1 MIDSAPLSVYNGTR
15 KGGALT
21 DIGTKIKDA
30 RAAAQ
35 LTQEQVAEALGVSR
49 QTVSN
54 WENGRTYPDILSVI
68 KMSDCYGVSL
78 DQLLKDKKEEPMSDY
93 TAFLEESTNVV
104 RSKNRLAKIILAA
117 VYLGIWA
124 LGLFVYWVLMSPSDV
139 MGFALM
145 FFWLLLPVSTLT
157 VSLVIGRNDYWGK
170 GKWLAVLAFG
180 GMHTLA
186 EFGTFKVGIMMAFG
200 RIQAPSW
207 ELFLAGAATAAAGMG
222 IGTLIRRRKHK

>member
-1 MIDSAPLSVYNGTR
+1 M
-15 KGGALT
+15 
-21 DIGTKIKDA
+21 
-30 RAAAQ
+30 AAQ
-35 LTQEQVAEALGVSR
+35 LTQEQVAEALGISR

-54 WENGRTYPDILSVI
+54 WENDRTYPDILSVI
-68 KMSDCYGVSL
+68 KMSDLYAVSL
-78 DQLLKDKKEEPMSDY
+78 DHLLKDRKEEPMSDY
-93 TAFLEESTNVV
+93 TTFLEESTNVV
-104 RSKNRLAKIILAA
+104 RSKNRLAKIILTA

-157 VSLVIGRNDYWGK
+157 VSLIIGRNDYWGK

-222 IGTLIRRRKHK
+222 IGTLLRRKKAK

>member
-1 MIDSAPLSVYNGTR
+1 MF
-15 KGGALT
+15 T

-30 RAAAQ
+30 RTAAQ
-35 LTQEQVAEALGVSR
+35 LTQEQVAEALGISR

-54 WENGRTYPDILSVI
+54 WENGRTYPDIGSVVKLS
-68 KMSDCYGVSL
+68 DLYGVSL
-78 DQLLKDKKEEPMSDY
+78 DHLLKGKKEEPMSDY
-93 TAFLEESTNVV
+93 VAFLEESTNVT
-104 RSKNRLAKIILAA
+104 RSRDRLAKILLVA
-117 VYLGIWA
+117 VYLGIWS

-157 VSLVIGRNDYWGK
+157 ASLVIGRNDYWGK
-170 GKWLAVLAFG
+170 GKWLVVLAFG
-180 GMHTLA
+180 GMHMLA
-186 EFGTFKVGIMMAFG
+186 EFGTFKVGTMMAFG

-222 IGTLIRRRKHK
+222 IGKLLRRKKAK

>member
-1 MIDSAPLSVYNGTR
+1 M
-15 KGGALT
+15 
-21 DIGTKIKDA
+21 
-30 RAAAQ
+30 AAQ
-35 LTQEQVAEALGVSR
+35 LTQEQVAEALGISR

-54 WENGRTYPDILSVI
+54 WENDRTYPDILSVI
-68 KMSDCYGVSL
+68 KMSDLYAVSL
-78 DQLLKDKKEEPMSDY
+78 DHLLKDRKEEPMSDY
-93 TAFLEESTNVV
+93 TTFLEESTNVV
-104 RSKNRLAKIILAA
+104 RSKNRLAKIILTA

-157 VSLVIGRNDYWGK
+157 VSLIIGRNDYWGK

-186 EFGTFKVGIMMAFG
+186 EFGTFKVGTMMAFG

-222 IGTLIRRRKHK
+222 IGTLLRRKKAK

>member
-1 MIDSAPLSVYNGTR
+1 M
-15 KGGALT
+15 
-21 DIGTKIKDA
+21 
-30 RAAAQ
+30 AAQ
-35 LTQEQVAEALGVSR
+35 LTQEQVAETLGVSR

-54 WENGRTYPDILSVI
+54 WENDRTYPDILSVI
-68 KMSDCYGVSL
+68 KMSDLYAVSL
-78 DQLLKDKKEEPMSDY
+78 DHLLKDRKEEPMSDY
-93 TAFLEESTNVV
+93 TTFLEESTNVV
-104 RSKNRLAKIILAA
+104 RSKNRLAKIILTA

-157 VSLVIGRNDYWGK
+157 VSLVIGRDDYWGK
-170 GKWLAVLAFG
+170 GKWLTVLAFG
-180 GMHTLA
+180 GMHMLA
-186 EFGTFKVGIMMAFG
+186 EFGTFKVGTMMAFG

-222 IGTLIRRRKHK
+222 IGKLLRRKKAK

>member
-1 MIDSAPLSVYNGTR
+1 MF
-15 KGGALT
+15 T

-30 RAAAQ
+30 RTAAQ
-35 LTQEQVAEALGVSR
+35 LTQEQVAEALGISR

-54 WENGRTYPDILSVI
+54 WENDRTYPDILSVI
-68 KMSDCYGVSL
+68 KMSDLYAVSL
-78 DQLLKDKKEEPMSDY
+78 DHLLKDRKEEPMSDY
-93 TAFLEESTNVV
+93 TTFLEESTNVV
-104 RSKNRLAKIILAA
+104 RSKNRLAKIILTA

-222 IGTLIRRRKHK
+222 IGTLLRRKKAK

>member
-1 MIDSAPLSVYNGTR
+1 MF
-15 KGGALT
+15 T

-30 RAAAQ
+30 RTAAQ
-35 LTQEQVAEALGVSR
+35 LTQEQVAEALGISR

-68 KMSDCYGVSL
+68 KMSDLYAVSL
-78 DQLLKDKKEEPMSDY
+78 DHLLKDRKEEPMSDY
-93 TAFLEESTNVV
+93 TTFLEESTNVV
-104 RSKNRLAKIILAA
+104 RSKNRLAKIILTA

-157 VSLVIGRNDYWGK
+157 VSLIIGRTGYWGK
-170 GKWLAVLAFG
+170 GSWFLIPILGGMHALAECGTFCMSRWLAFG
-180 GMHTLA
+180 LFRLP
-186 EFGTFKVGIMMAFG
+186 EPGT
-200 RIQAPSW
+200 
-207 ELFLAGAATAAAGMG
+207 FLAGALLSAAGLG
-222 IGTLIRRRKHK
+222 IGKLLRRKKAK

>member
-1 MIDSAPLSVYNGTR
+1 MF
-15 KGGALT
+15 T

-30 RAAAQ
+30 RTAAQ
-35 LTQEQVAEALGVSR
+35 LTQEQVAEALGISR

-54 WENGRTYPDILSVI
+54 WENDRTYPDILSVI
-68 KMSDCYGVSL
+68 KMSDLYAVSL
-78 DQLLKDKKEEPMSDY
+78 DHLLKDRKEEPMSDY
-93 TAFLEESTNVV
+93 TTFLEESTNVV
-104 RSKNRLAKIILAA
+104 RSKNRLAKIILTA

-180 GMHTLA
+180 GMHALA
-186 EFGTFKVGIMMAFG
+186 ECGTFCMSHWLAFG
-200 RIQAPSW
+200 LFRLP
-207 ELFLAGAATAAAGMG
+207 EPGTFLAGALLSAAGLG
-222 IGTLIRRRKHK
+222 IGKLLRRKKAK

>member
-1 MIDSAPLSVYNGTR
+1 MF
-15 KGGALT
+15 T

-30 RAAAQ
+30 RTAAQ
-35 LTQEQVAEALGVSR
+35 LTQEQVAEALDISR

-54 WENGRTYPDILSVI
+54 WENDRTYPDILSVI
-68 KMSDCYGVSL
+68 KMSDLYAVSL
-78 DQLLKDKKEEPMSDY
+78 DHLLKDRKEEPMSDY
-93 TAFLEESTNVV
+93 TTFLEESTNVV
-104 RSKNRLAKIILAA
+104 RSKNRLAKIILTA

-170 GKWLAVLAFG
+170 GKWLTVLAFG
-180 GMHTLA
+180 GMHMLA
-186 EFGTFKVGIMMAFG
+186 EFGTFKVGTMMAFG

-222 IGTLIRRRKHK
+222 IGTLIRRKKAK

>member
-30 RAAAQ
+30 RVAAQ
-35 LTQEQVAEALGVSR
+35 LTQEQVAETLGVSR

-54 WENGRTYPDILSVI
+54 WENDRTYPDILSVI
-68 KMSDCYGVSL
+68 KMSDLYAVSL
-78 DQLLKDKKEEPMSDY
+78 DHLLKDRKEEPMSDY
-93 TAFLEESTNVV
+93 TTFLEESTNVV

-124 LGLFVYWVLMSPSDV
+124 LGLLVYWVLMSPSDV
-139 MGFALM
+139 MGFSLM

>member
-30 RAAAQ
+30 RVAAQ
-35 LTQEQVAEALGVSR
+35 LTQEQVAETLGVSR

-54 WENGRTYPDILSVI
+54 WENDRTYPDILSVI
-68 KMSDCYGVSL
+68 KMSDLYAVSL
-78 DQLLKDKKEEPMSDY
+78 DHLLKDRKEEPMSDY
-93 TAFLEESTNVV
+93 TTFLEESTNVV

>member
-1 MIDSAPLSVYNGTR
+1 MF
-15 KGGALT
+15 T

-30 RAAAQ
+30 RTAAQ
-35 LTQEQVAEALGVSR
+35 LTQEQVAETLGVSR

-54 WENGRTYPDILSVI
+54 WENDRTYPDILSVI
-68 KMSDCYGVSL
+68 KMSDLYAVSL
-78 DQLLKDKKEEPMSDY
+78 DHLLKDRKEEPMSDY
-93 TAFLEESTNVV
+93 TTFLEESTNVV
-104 RSKNRLAKIILAA
+104 RSKNRLAKIILTA

-170 GKWLAVLAFG
+170 SKWLAVLAFG
-180 GMHTLA
+180 GMHMLA
-186 EFGTFKVGIMMAFG
+186 EFGTFKVGTMMAFG

-222 IGTLIRRRKHK
+222 IGKLLRRKKAK

>member
-1 MIDSAPLSVYNGTR
+1 M
-15 KGGALT
+15 
-21 DIGTKIKDA
+21 
-30 RAAAQ
+30 AAQ
-35 LTQEQVAEALGVSR
+35 LTQEQVAEALGISR

-54 WENGRTYPDILSVI
+54 WENDRTYPDILSVI
-68 KMSDCYGVSL
+68 KMSDLYAVSL
-78 DQLLKDKKEEPMSDY
+78 DHLLKDRKEEPMPDY
-93 TAFLEESTNVV
+93 VAFLEESTNVT
-104 RSKNRLAKIILAA
+104 RSRDRLAKIILTA

-170 GKWLAVLAFG
+170 GKWLAVLVFG
-180 GMHTLA
+180 GMHMLA
-186 EFGTFKVGIMMAFG
+186 EFGTFKVGTMMAFG

-222 IGTLIRRRKHK
+222 IGKLLRRKKAK

>member
-1 MIDSAPLSVYNGTR
+1 MF
-15 KGGALT
+15 T

-30 RAAAQ
+30 RTAAQ
-35 LTQEQVAEALGVSR
+35 LTQEQVAEALGISR

-54 WENGRTYPDILSVI
+54 WENDRTYPDILSVI
-68 KMSDCYGVSL
+68 KMSDLYAVSL
-78 DQLLKDKKEEPMSDY
+78 DHLLKDRKEEPMSDY
-93 TAFLEESTNVV
+93 TTFLEESTNVV
-104 RSKNRLAKIILAA
+104 RSKNRLAKIILTA

-170 GKWLAVLAFG
+170 GKWLTVLAFG
-180 GMHTLA
+180 GMHMLA
-186 EFGTFKVGIMMAFG
+186 EFGTFKVGTMMAFG

-222 IGTLIRRRKHK
+222 IGTLLRRKKAK

>member
-1 MIDSAPLSVYNGTR
+1 MF
-15 KGGALT
+15 T

-30 RAAAQ
+30 RTAAQ
-35 LTQEQVAEALGVSR
+35 LTQEQVAEALGISR

-54 WENGRTYPDILSVI
+54 WENDRTYPDILSVI
-68 KMSDCYGVSL
+68 KMSDLYAVSL
-78 DQLLKDKKEEPMSDY
+78 DHLLKDRKEEPMSDY
-93 TAFLEESTNVV
+93 TTFLEESTNVV
-104 RSKNRLAKIILAA
+104 RSKNRLAKIILTA

-157 VSLVIGRNDYWGK
+157 VSLIIGRNDYWGK

-222 IGTLIRRRKHK
+222 IGTLLRRKKAK

>member
-1 MIDSAPLSVYNGTR
+1 M
-15 KGGALT
+15 
-21 DIGTKIKDA
+21 
-30 RAAAQ
+30 AAQ
-35 LTQEQVAEALGVSR
+35 LTQEQVAETLGVSR

-54 WENGRTYPDILSVI
+54 WENDRTYPDILSVI
-68 KMSDCYGVSL
+68 KMSDLYAVSL
-78 DQLLKDKKEEPMSDY
+78 DHLLKDRKEEPMSDY
-93 TAFLEESTNVV
+93 TTFLEESTNVV
-104 RSKNRLAKIILAA
+104 RSKNRLAKIILTA

>member
-1 MIDSAPLSVYNGTR
+1 MEHKTVYLSDQVFERIEADILSGKYSRGEI
-15 KGGALT
+15 LT
-21 DIGTKIKDA
+21 ELKLVET
-30 RAAAQ
+30 
-35 LTQEQVAEALGVSR
+35 LGVSR

-54 WENGRTYPDILSVI
+54 WENDRTYPDILSVI
-68 KMSDCYGVSL
+68 KMSDLYAVSL
-78 DQLLKDKKEEPMSDY
+78 DHLLKDRREEPMSDY
-93 TAFLEESTNVV
+93 TTFLEESTNVV
-104 RSKNRLAKIILAA
+104 RSKNRLAKIILTA

-157 VSLVIGRNDYWGK
+157 VSLIIGRNDYWGK

-180 GMHTLA
+180 GMHMLA
-186 EFGTFKVGIMMAFG
+186 EFGTFKVGTMMAFG

-222 IGTLIRRRKHK
+222 IGKLLRRKKAK

>member
-1 MIDSAPLSVYNGTR
+1 MF
-15 KGGALT
+15 T

-30 RAAAQ
+30 RTAAQ
-35 LTQEQVAEALGVSR
+35 LTQEQVAEALGISR

-54 WENGRTYPDILSVI
+54 WENDRTYPDIGSVVKLS
-68 KMSDCYGVSL
+68 DLYGVSL
-78 DQLLKDKKEEPMSDY
+78 DYLLKGKKEEPMSDY
-93 TAFLEESTNVV
+93 VAFLEESTNVT
-104 RSKNRLAKIILAA
+104 RSRDRLAKILLVA

-170 GKWLAVLAFG
+170 GKWLTVLAFG
-180 GMHTLA
+180 GMHMLA
-186 EFGTFKVGIMMAFG
+186 EFGTFKVGTMMAFG

-222 IGTLIRRRKHK
+222 IGTLLRRKKAK

>member
-1 MIDSAPLSVYNGTR
+1 MF
-15 KGGALT
+15 T

-30 RAAAQ
+30 RTAAQ
-35 LTQEQVAEALGVSR
+35 LTQEQVAEALGISR

-54 WENGRTYPDILSVI
+54 WENDRTYPDIGSVVKLS
-68 KMSDCYGVSL
+68 DLYGVSL
-78 DQLLKDKKEEPMSDY
+78 DHLLKGKKEEPMSDY
-93 TAFLEESTNVV
+93 VAFLEESTNVT
-104 RSKNRLAKIILAA
+104 RSRDRLAKIILTA

-170 GKWLAVLAFG
+170 GKWLTVLAFG
-180 GMHTLA
+180 GMHMLA
-186 EFGTFKVGIMMAFG
+186 EFGTFKVGTMMAFG

-222 IGTLIRRRKHK
+222 IGKLLRRKKAK

>member
-1 MIDSAPLSVYNGTR
+1 MF
-15 KGGALT
+15 T

-30 RAAAQ
+30 RTAAQ
-35 LTQEQVAEALGVSR
+35 LTQEQVAEALGISR

-54 WENGRTYPDILSVI
+54 WENDRTYPDIGSVVKLS
-68 KMSDCYGVSL
+68 DLYGVSL
-78 DQLLKDKKEEPMSDY
+78 DHLLKGKKEEPMSDY
-93 TAFLEESTNVV
+93 VAFLEESTNVT
-104 RSKNRLAKIILAA
+104 RSRDRLAKIILTA

-180 GMHTLA
+180 GMHMLA
-186 EFGTFKVGIMMAFG
+186 EFGTFKVGTMMAFG

-222 IGTLIRRRKHK
+222 IGTLLRRKKAK

>member
-1 MIDSAPLSVYNGTR
+1 MF
-15 KGGALT
+15 T

-30 RAAAQ
+30 RTAAQ
-35 LTQEQVAEALGVSR
+35 LTQEQVAETLGVSR

-54 WENGRTYPDILSVI
+54 WENDRTYPDILSVI
-68 KMSDCYGVSL
+68 KMSDLYAVSL
-78 DQLLKDKKEEPMSDY
+78 DHLLKDRKEEPMSDY
-93 TAFLEESTNVV
+93 TTFLEESTNVV

>member
-1 MIDSAPLSVYNGTR
+1 
-15 KGGALT
+15 
-21 DIGTKIKDA
+21 
-30 RAAAQ
+30 
-35 LTQEQVAEALGVSR
+35 
-49 QTVSN
+49 
-54 WENGRTYPDILSVI
+54 
-68 KMSDCYGVSL
+68 MSDCYGVSL

-104 RSKNRLAKIILAA
+104 RSKDRLTKIVLAA

-124 LGLFVYWVLMSPSDV
+124 LGLLVYWVLMSPSDV

-180 GMHTLA
+180 GMHALA
-186 EFGTFKVGIMMAFG
+186 ECGTFCMSQWLAFG
-200 RIQAPSW
+200 LFRLP
-207 ELFLAGAATAAAGMG
+207 EPGTFLAGALLSAAGLG
-222 IGTLIRRRKHK
+222 IGKLLRRKKAK

>member
-1 MIDSAPLSVYNGTR
+1 MF
-15 KGGALT
+15 T

-30 RAAAQ
+30 RTAAQ
-35 LTQEQVAEALGVSR
+35 LTQEQVAEALGISR

-54 WENGRTYPDILSVI
+54 WENDRTYPDIGSVVKLS
-68 KMSDCYGVSL
+68 DLYGVSL
-78 DQLLKDKKEEPMSDY
+78 DYLLKDRKEEPMSDY
-93 TAFLEESTNVV
+93 TTFLEESTNVV
-104 RSKNRLAKIILAA
+104 RSKNRLAKIILTA

-170 GKWLAVLAFG
+170 GKWLAVLAFS
-180 GMHTLA
+180 GMHMLA
-186 EFGTFKVGIMMAFG
+186 EFGTFKVGTMMAFG

-222 IGTLIRRRKHK
+222 IGTLLRRKKAK

>member
-21 DIGTKIKDA
+21 DIGTKIKEA

-54 WENGRTYPDILSVI
+54 WENDRTYPDILSVI
-68 KMSDCYGVSL
+68 KISDCYGVSL

-104 RSKNRLAKIILAA
+104 RSKNRLAKIVLAA

-124 LGLFVYWVLMSPSDV
+124 LGLLVYWVLMSPSDV

-207 ELFLAGAATAAAGMG
+207 ELFLAGAATATAGMG
-222 IGTLIRRRKHK
+222 IGALIRRRKHK

>member
-1 MIDSAPLSVYNGTR
+1 M
-15 KGGALT
+15 
-21 DIGTKIKDA
+21 
-30 RAAAQ
+30 AAQ
-35 LTQEQVAEALGVSR
+35 LTQEQVAETLGVSR

-54 WENGRTYPDILSVI
+54 WENDRTYPDILSVI
-68 KMSDCYGVSL
+68 KMSDLYAVSL
-78 DQLLKDKKEEPMSDY
+78 DHLLKDRKEEPMSDY
-93 TAFLEESTNVV
+93 TTFLEESTNVV

>member
-1 MIDSAPLSVYNGTR
+1 M
-15 KGGALT
+15 
-21 DIGTKIKDA
+21 
-30 RAAAQ
+30 
-35 LTQEQVAEALGVSR
+35 
-49 QTVSN
+49 SN
-54 WENGRTYPDILSVI
+54 WENDRTYPDILSVI
-68 KMSDCYGVSL
+68 KMSDLYAVSL
-78 DQLLKDKKEEPMSDY
+78 DHLLKDRKEEPMSDY
-93 TAFLEESTNVV
+93 TTFLEESTNVV
-104 RSKNRLAKIILAA
+104 RSKNRLAKIILTV

-180 GMHTLA
+180 GMHMLA
-186 EFGTFKVGIMMAFG
+186 EFGTFKVGTMMAFG

-222 IGTLIRRRKHK
+222 IGTLLRRKKAK

>member
-1 MIDSAPLSVYNGTR
+1 
-15 KGGALT
+15 
-21 DIGTKIKDA
+21 
-30 RAAAQ
+30 
-35 LTQEQVAEALGVSR
+35 
-49 QTVSN
+49 
-54 WENGRTYPDILSVI
+54 
-68 KMSDCYGVSL
+68 
-78 DQLLKDKKEEPMSDY
+78 MSDY

-104 RSKNRLAKIILAA
+104 RSKNRLAKIVLAA

-124 LGLFVYWVLMSPSDV
+124 LGLLVYWVLMSPSDV
-139 MGFALM
+139 MGFSLM
-145 FFWLLLPVSTLT
+145 FFWLLLPISTLT

>member
-1 MIDSAPLSVYNGTR
+1 M
-15 KGGALT
+15 
-21 DIGTKIKDA
+21 
-30 RAAAQ
+30 AAQ
-35 LTQEQVAEALGVSR
+35 LTQEQVAETLGVSR

-54 WENGRTYPDILSVI
+54 WENDRTYPDILSVI
-68 KMSDCYGVSL
+68 KMSDLYAVSL
-78 DQLLKDKKEEPMSDY
+78 DHLLKDRKEEPMSDY
-93 TAFLEESTNVV
+93 TTFLEESTNVV
-104 RSKNRLAKIILAA
+104 RSKNRLAKIILTA

-170 GKWLAVLAFG
+170 GKWLTVLAFG
-180 GMHTLA
+180 GMHMLA
-186 EFGTFKVGIMMAFG
+186 EFGTFKVGTMMAFG

-222 IGTLIRRRKHK
+222 IGTLIRRKKAK

>member
-1 MIDSAPLSVYNGTR
+1 MF
-15 KGGALT
+15 T

-30 RAAAQ
+30 RTAAQ
-35 LTQEQVAEALGVSR
+35 LTQEQVAETLGVSR

-54 WENGRTYPDILSVI
+54 WENDRTYPDILSVI
-68 KMSDCYGVSL
+68 KMSDLYAVSL
-78 DQLLKDKKEEPMSDY
+78 DHLLKDRKEEPMSDY
-93 TAFLEESTNVV
+93 TTFLEESTNVV
-104 RSKNRLAKIILAA
+104 RSKNRLAKIILTA

-222 IGTLIRRRKHK
+222 IGTLLRRKKAK